1 MRLPAKQALEC
12 PPSPVMMKETS
23 ILHNAEK
30 SKGGVEAINEEMGKW
45 VEEAREPTLSLQ
57 LTEIEKDSS

>member
-1 MRLPAKQALEC
+1 M
-12 PPSPVMMKETS
+12 PPPPIMMKETS